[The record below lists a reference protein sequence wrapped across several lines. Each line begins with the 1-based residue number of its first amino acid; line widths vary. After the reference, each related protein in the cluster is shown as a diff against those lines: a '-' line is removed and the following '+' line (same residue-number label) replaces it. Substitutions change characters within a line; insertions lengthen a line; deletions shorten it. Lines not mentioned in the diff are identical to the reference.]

1 MLLQPTRKRYK
12 KDTTKGQTDTDTD
25 TDRHKTETM
34 VADLSLSTIP
44 PSKPHSHTVIFL
56 HENKNF
62 AHSAVDRMHEA
73 TDGDWQSIIQNYAST
88 RWVFPQAPTGEP
100 LIPSLQSIST
110 GIQHAALRGEPNWW
124 DNDNPQGQDPD
135 TARRESDLLPGL
147 RERIKELEK
156 VITNEVNLLG
166 GRWERVILAGI
177 GHGAGMAMATIISL
191 GIPSEE
197 YLANTN
203 TSSEKKKT
211 PQPLG
216 GFVGISCE
224 MPLQETPS
232 AARRLLFPDSDALPD
247 REKSNDVW
255 RKTPVLLQYF
265 VNGGQ
270 EYLDKGRALRD
281 MLVAN
286 GVEDV
291 CWREYEDGRMFMNSP
306 RGVEDVKEFFGDKMD
321 LRPN

>member
-1 MLLQPTRKRYK
+1 
-12 KDTTKGQTDTDTD
+12 
-25 TDRHKTETM
+25 M
-34 VADLSLSTIP
+34 VADLPLSTIP
-44 PSKPHSHTVIFL
+44 PSKPHSHTIIFL
-56 HENKNF
+56 HENKDF
-62 AHSAVDRMHEA
+62 ARSAVNRMHEA

-110 GIQHAALRGEPNWW
+110 GIQHAVHRGEPNWW
-124 DNDNPQGQDPD
+124 NNQQEQDPD
-135 TARRESDLLPGL
+135 AVRRGSAILPDL

-191 GIPSEE
+191 GIPNEE
-197 YLANTN
+197 TN
-203 TSSEKKKT
+203 ASSSEKKK

-216 GFVGISCE
+216 AFVGISCE

-232 AARRLLFPDSDALPD
+232 AARRLLFPDSDALPEK
-247 REKSNDVW
+247 EKSNDVW
-255 RKTPVLLQYF
+255 KKTPVLLQYF
-265 VNGGQ
+265 VNGGE

-291 CWREYEDGRMFMNSP
+291 CWKEYEDGRMFMNSP
-306 RGVEDVKEFFGDKMD
+306 RGVEDVKEFFRDKMD
-321 LRPN
+321 LRPNY

>member
-1 MLLQPTRKRYK
+1 
-12 KDTTKGQTDTDTD
+12 
-25 TDRHKTETM
+25 M
-34 VADLSLSTIP
+34 VADLPLSTIP
-44 PSKPHSHTVIFL
+44 PSKPHTHTIIFL

-62 AHSAVDRMHEA
+62 ARSAVNRMHEA
-73 TDGDWQSIIQNYAST
+73 TDLDWQSIIQNYAST

-110 GIQHAALRGEPNWW
+110 GIQHAVHRGEPNWW
-124 DNDNPQGQDPD
+124 NQGAEDPD
-135 TARRESDLLPGL
+135 DAARRDSAILPDL

-156 VITNEVNLLG
+156 VIRNEVSVLG

-191 GIPSEE
+191 GIPNEDGSVSN
-197 YLANTN
+197 A
-203 TSSEKKKT
+203 SSGK

-232 AARRLLFPDSDALPD
+232 AARRILFPDSVLP
-247 REKSNDVW
+247 EYNDVW
-255 RKTPVLLQYF
+255 KKTPVLLQYF
-265 VNGGQ
+265 LNGGQ
-270 EYLDKGRALRD
+270 QYLDKGKALRD

-291 CWREYEDGRMFMNSP
+291 CWKEYEDGRMFMNSP
-306 RGVEDVKEFFGDKMD
+306 RGVEDVKDFFRDKMN
-321 LRPN
+321 LRPNY

>member
-1 MLLQPTRKRYK
+1 
-12 KDTTKGQTDTDTD
+12 
-25 TDRHKTETM
+25 M

-62 AHSAVDRMHEA
+62 AHSAVNRMHEA

-100 LIPSLQSIST
+100 LTPSLQSIST
-110 GIQHAALRGEPNWW
+110 GIQHAVHRGEPSWW
-124 DNDNPQGQDPD
+124 NIQEEQGATDAD
-135 TARRESDLLPGL
+135 AARRESDILPGL
-147 RERIKELEK
+147 RERIKELAK

-191 GIPSEE
+191 GLPSDEH
-197 YLANTN
+197 LADANDNNTR
-203 TSSEKKKT
+203 T
-211 PQPLG
+211 PRPLG

-224 MPLQETPS
+224 MPLDETPS
-232 AARRLLFPDSDALPD
+232 TARRLLFPDK
-247 REKSNDVW
+247 ETSNDVW
-255 RKTPVLLQYF
+255 KKTPVLLQYF
-265 VNGGQ
+265 VNGGHD
-270 EYLDKGRALRD
+270 YLRKGRALRD

-306 RGVEDVKEFFGDKMD
+306 RGVEDVKEFFGAKMD
-321 LRPN
+321 LKPNY